1 MSFFSLLIE
10 RILPVPQPLWV
21 TAAPLVNTCAIE
33 SAKLTDHTDLDFLR
47 STTLEQAK
55 TQLQEPFVDQV
66 IGYTTFVEKTLSI
79 ETNISQDNL
88 SGIPIKTQTKQIDI
102 VSKYGRS
109 HLWIHVCL
117 SPLEDSFFNA
127 IHNNIL
133 EYQATL
139 QPKSSSVMTDETVQ
153 TTVDPRIEPNVE
165 SNVESMVEPT
175 EIDTTIVDPRL
186 NKKDRPY
193 DSLQEIQE
201 NTPTENTLEEQLNI
215 AMNQY
220 IQNLRP

>member
-21 TAAPLVNTCAIE
+21 TEAPLVNTCAIE

-66 IGYTTFVEKTLSI
+66 IDYTTFVEKTLLI
-79 ETNISQDNL
+79 ETNISQDNM
-88 SGIPIKTQTKQIDI
+88 SGLPVKTQTKQIDI

-139 QPKSSSVMTDETVQ
+139 QPKSSSVMTDDTTQ
-153 TTVDPRIEPNVE
+153 TTIDPRIEPNVE

-175 EIDTTIVDPRL
+175 EIETMVVDPRL
-186 NKKDRPY
+186 NNNDRPN
-193 DSLQEIQE
+193 DSLQE